1 MFKNIISL
9 IEAEQPVVRQKTRNT
24 LGLGVIFAMLV
35 TSCATT
41 TNISSV
47 WKDQLYQVKPHK
59 IMIIGIAL
67 KPANKRTLEDEFE
80 KQISA
85 LGTQAVSSYT
95 ILPDSKDT
103 NKEVI
108 AEKMKELGA
117 DAVLITRIASRETVY
132 NSVPGVY
139 SPPAYYGSWKNYYA
153 NGYTNMYSPGYVE
166 ETKYAIME
174 TNIYDAGNDKLIW
187 SASSETN
194 ISGSDQRFIKSY
206 VTVIVEKMV
215 QQKLLQ

>member
-1 MFKNIISL
+1 M
-9 IEAEQPVVRQKTRNT
+9 
-24 LGLGVIFAMLV
+24 
-35 TSCATT
+35 
-41 TNISSV
+41 
-47 WKDQLYQVKPHK
+47 
-59 IMIIGIAL
+59 
-67 KPANKRTLEDEFE
+67 
-80 KQISA
+80 
-85 LGTQAVSSYT
+85 
-95 ILPDSKDT
+95 
-103 NKEVI
+103 
-108 AEKMKELGA
+108 
-117 DAVLITRIASRETVY
+117 Y